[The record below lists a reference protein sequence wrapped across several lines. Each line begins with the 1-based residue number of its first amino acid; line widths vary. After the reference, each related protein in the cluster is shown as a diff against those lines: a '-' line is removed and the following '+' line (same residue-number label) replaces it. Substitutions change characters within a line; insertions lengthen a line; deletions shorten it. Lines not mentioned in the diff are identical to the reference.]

1 MIVRPAQL
9 EDAEGIANVHVK
21 SWQTTYTG
29 IIPDEV
35 IQSRNMENRTTIWTR
50 ILTNSNQDNVLLVAE
65 DNGEIMGFVHG
76 GAPQDP
82 IDEFDSEVYAI
93 YLLQEAQGKGIG
105 RQLMQACAEELHE
118 KGHQSLMLWVLKGN
132 DDSQGF
138 YEYMGGELFAEGSY
152 NPTET
157 ISLKTLG
164 YGWNN
169 IRTLLA
175 EG

>member
-1 MIVRPAQL
+1 MIIRTAQI
-9 EDAEGIANVHVK
+9 EDAEGIAHVHVK

-35 IQSRNMENRTTIWTR
+35 IQSRDLDNRIAIWTR
-50 ILTNSNQDNVLLVAE
+50 ILRNPNPDSVLLVAE
-65 DNGEIMGFVHG
+65 DNESIVGFVHAG
-76 GAPQDP
+76 KPQEITDK
-82 IDEFDSEVYAI
+82 FDSEIYAI
-93 YLLQEAQGKGIG
+93 YLLKRAQGNGIG
-105 RQLMQACAEELHE
+105 RQLIQTCAKELYA

-164 YGWNN
+164 FGWNN